1 MLPIQDFIQTYLD
14 HAAPWIAL
22 WIGAVTL
29 DMVFGGPRALG
40 LVPSLDGIIT
50 RSVHFLQSRLERQTR
65 SRRAHFWRGA
75 LAAVVL
81 VIGFALMG
89 YGIDQLVFY
98 HPALTAV
105 AVFFV
110 AKFLSL
116 KITWHQMQKS
126 LVVAGNQPT
135 TGDDQCRRL
144 ARRSIE
150 LFANNLVAAMILF
163 VVGGFTVLLPFVCLQ
178 AASLA
183 AEKTESDSFFLRPFQ
198 RIRSVAAIPGEML
211 GTGLLA
217 IALLLWPAAN
227 WGHGWLSVFRFGGA
241 VKLWPLTMV
250 AYAFNWS
257 FERNGK
263 DQTGSGRDKWIG
275 PTGGSAQL
283 KPADV
288 KNALIV
294 ALIAFGVTN
303 ALMGLLWLA
312 ATIG

>member
-1 MLPIQDFIQTYLD
+1 M
-14 HAAPWIAL
+14 A
-22 WIGAVTL
+22 
-29 DMVFGGPRALG
+29 FGGPKALG
-40 LVPSLDGIIT
+40 LVPSLDAVIT
-50 RSVHFLQSRLERQTR
+50 RSVHFLRSRLERRTR

-75 LAAVVL
+75 LAAIIL
-81 VIGFALMG
+81 ITSFAAVG
-89 YGIDQLVFY
+89 YGIDRLVFF

-116 KITWHQMQKS
+116 KMAWQQLQKDLAAVS
-126 LVVAGNQPT
+126 DHSTAS
-135 TGDDQCRRL
+135 DRQCRKL
-144 ARRSIE
+144 ARRSID
-150 LFANNLVAAMILF
+150 LFANNLVPAMILF
-163 VVGGFTVLLPFVCLQ
+163 VAGGFTALLPFVCLH
-178 AASLA
+178 AAGLA
-183 AEKTESDSFFLRPFQ
+183 AERAEGKSFFLRPFQ
-198 RIRSVAAIPGEML
+198 RMGSVAAIPGEML

-227 WGHGWLSVFRFGGA
+227 WSRGWLSVFRFSQT
-241 VKLWPLTMV
+241 VDLWPITVV

-257 FERNGK
+257 IERGGK
-263 DQTGSGRDKWIG
+263 GHTEAGRDKWIG
-275 PTGGSAQL
+275 PTNGSAQL

-294 ALIAFGVTN
+294 ALIAFGVVN